1 MDTGYGW
8 EWGKF
13 MVKSKMVAIVFIALF
28 VGLHSVP
35 ASPATSDTLR
45 CGNRLVSV
53 GNNKAEV
60 LIKCGSPAWK
70 DAWTDVVINNVNTVN
85 ALRVNVDRERWI
97 YNFGRNSFLRI
108 LLFEN
113 GRLVKITTGDYGY
126 NASHPSA
133 RSCDSG
139 EMQTGVTQYEILQR
153 CGEPAFKDSRQE
165 EQLTSIDEHNNRLSI
180 KRIDE
185 WTYNFGPNKFLR
197 ILKFENGRLVEV
209 KTGDR
214 GF

>member
-1 MDTGYGW
+1 
-8 EWGKF
+8 
-13 MVKSKMVAIVFIALF
+13 MVAGGRETEGMMAKSSRVACCCAFLVLIAVAGTAL
-28 VGLHSVP
+28 
-35 ASPATSDTLR
+35 AAASDTLR

-53 GNNKAEV
+53 GDNKAEV

-70 DAWTDVVINNVNTVN
+70 DDWTDQIITNPNSVDASRLSI
-85 ALRVNVDRERWI
+85 DRERWV
-97 YNFGRNSFLRI
+97 YNFGHNSFLRF

-113 GRLVKITTGDYGY
+113 GRLVNIATGGYGY
-126 NASHPSA
+126 DGGHPSA
-133 RSCDSG
+133 RLCDG
-139 EMQTGVTQYEILQR
+139 AEMQTGISQYEILQR

-165 EQLTSIDEHNNRLSI
+165 EQLTSVDKNTNRLTI

-197 ILKFENGRLVEV
+197 ILKFENGRLVDVE
-209 KTGDR
+209 TGDR